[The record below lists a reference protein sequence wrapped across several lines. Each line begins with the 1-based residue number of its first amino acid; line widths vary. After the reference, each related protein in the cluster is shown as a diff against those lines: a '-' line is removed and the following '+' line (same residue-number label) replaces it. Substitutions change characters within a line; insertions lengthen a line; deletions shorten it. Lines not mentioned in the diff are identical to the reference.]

1 MNGGFV
7 AKEADASMQQE
18 IDSKF
23 FTDAII
29 KLSKKIKTLL
39 LLIKVIEV
47 DNQTIFWNKKTFGDI
62 IRTHKCYVKVTEH
75 INVTEKFLWK
85 LTERRAKLK
94 SCWISELL
102 QRDQIRTL
110 LRTSLQFQ
118 IIVSPRLLIFGFS
131 VGPPFSY
138 LDSLPLFIFQILFHR
153 YLKIYFN
160 NFRYFKTD
168 CSICENVSNL
178 DKCLSHS
185 RP

>member
-62 IRTHKCYVKVTEH
+62 IRTHKCHVKVNSVACTIAFDGYEKNSKKDLEIEKPSPDVIVKQEVAVRHMWAWSWHEH
-75 INVTEKFLWK
+75 FSGRFGLYM
-85 LTERRAKLK
+85 LK
-94 SCWISELL
+94 KNY
-102 QRDQIRTL
+102 
-110 LRTSLQFQ
+110 
-118 IIVSPRLLIFGFS
+118 LLI
-131 VGPPFSY
+131 
-138 LDSLPLFIFQILFHR
+138 
-153 YLKIYFN
+153 
-160 NFRYFKTD
+160 
-168 CSICENVSNL
+168 
-178 DKCLSHS
+178 
-185 RP
+185 